1 MNFTLLPTPV
11 YKRIYEGFN
20 YRLRE
25 FAGGRW
31 ASYCRPVT
39 IVFLLTE
46 RCNARCLH
54 CDIWKNRGKE
64 ETPPVETLKSTIR
77 EVRAWLGPVQ
87 VTFTGGEALLKPYT
101 PELVRY
107 ASSLG
112 LMVELLTHGYW
123 EDQSRIEQL
132 ALARPFRVTIS
143 FDGIGSVHD
152 KVRGREGFFART
164 ARTIDTLRRMRSEH
178 ALNYS
183 ILLKTVLMRHNLD
196 EAAKIA
202 EFATEN
208 QLEVFYQPIEQN
220 YNTSED
226 PEWFLHSENWP
237 TDTNH
242 AATVVKRLISQK
254 RAGRPIKNSF
264 DQLEVMADYFLD
276 PARLRVSIQNHTA
289 HERRPICSALT
300 NIQVQANGDVV
311 LCPSIPPVGNIASA
325 SIRDI
330 WKNRPH
336 LWEKGCCL
344 EWRTRTAAP
353 PESF

>member
-1 MNFTLLPTPV
+1 MNISLIPEAV
-11 YKRIYEGFN
+11 YKRVYEGLN
-20 YRLRE
+20 YRLRV

-54 CDIWKNRGKE
+54 CDIWKNTGKE
-64 ETPPVETLKSTIR
+64 ETPPLDVLKGAVREIR
-77 EVRAWLGPVQ
+77 DWLGPVQ

-101 PELVRY
+101 PELVGY

-123 EDQSRIEQL
+123 EDQSRIEAL
-132 ALARPFRVTIS
+132 ALARPSRVTIS
-143 FDGIGSVHD
+143 FDGLGSVHD
-152 KVRGREGFFART
+152 RVRGREGFFART

-178 ALNYS
+178 NLGYS

-202 EFATEN
+202 DFAAEN
-208 QLEVFYQPIEQN
+208 QLEVLYQAIEQN

-226 PEWFLHSENWP
+226 PDWFKHSDNWP
-237 TDTNH
+237 VDIEH
-242 AATVVKRLISQK
+242 AVNVVQGLIELK
-254 RAGRPIKNSF
+254 KAGRPIANSLH
-264 DQLEVMADYFLD
+264 QLEVMADYFRD
-276 PARLRVSIQNHTA
+276 PAKLRVAIQNHTA

-311 LCPSIPPVGNIASA
+311 LCPSIAPVGNIGKS
-325 SIRDI
+325 SIREI

-344 EWRTRTAAP
+344 EWRLPKAP
-353 PESF
+353 DV